1 MALDPYR
8 RKMRARFQ
16 RGTDDAPEQSR
27 VPLVVSGIG
36 LVAMLAL
43 VYYLGVMGLDSTTA
57 QLFAWHIQPPP

>member
-8 RKMRARFQ
+8 RKLRARY
-16 RGTDDAPEQSR
+16 RRSADEVPEQSR
-27 VPLVVSGIG
+27 VPMVVSGIG

-43 VYYLGVMGLDSTTA
+43 VYYLGVMEIDSKTA